1 MAGSPGSGGAGWVS
15 LSPARLAQAE
25 VVVGDW
31 MLEFA
36 CYCLCRHFREGR
48 TAEFRRCRDVAQAV
62 INSLSKIATHQK
74 KTVYLCQLLTRI
86 AKGKRL
92 DCHFENDQRISPL
105 ESALSIWTLL
115 EREES
120 KPNKLHEDIHRL
132 IQIQVVAV
140 HMEKGYFKEAA
151 EVLER
156 LFTDLES
163 NKPLRMK
170 LAAIIKSKDPYVPFL
185 QNFSYNLLISKIKSY
200 VELFMKDNET
210 NFLIQAA
217 TKQVEAKELG
227 ATMLQ
232 NETVDVSETKEE
244 SNLETNR
251 SCMEEQ
257 SITNQS
263 SGDARKPIVSYVS
276 CRPHSGQKHRK
287 KSALQSLNSLQN
299 VEKHGDAWAC
309 GRKRQRWTHAEDLQ
323 LKSGVREFGVG
334 NWAKIL
340 VHGDF
345 NNRTSVMLKDRWRT
359 LRRIDQV

>member
-1 MAGSPGSGGAGWVS
+1 
-15 LSPARLAQAE
+15 
-25 VVVGDW
+25 
-31 MLEFA
+31 MLEFT
-36 CYCLCRHFREGR
+36 CYCLCWHFREGR
-48 TAEFRRCRDVAQAV
+48 TAEFRRYRDVAQAV

-86 AKGKRL
+86 SKGKIL
-92 DCHFENDQRISPL
+92 DYHFENDQRMSPL

-115 EREES
+115 EREEN
-120 KPNKLHEDIHRL
+120 KPDKLYEDIRRL
-132 IQIQVVAV
+132 IQIQVIAI

-163 NKPLRMK
+163 NKPLKMK
-170 LAAIIKSKDPYVPFL
+170 LATIIKNKDPYIPFL
-185 QNFSYNLLISKIKSY
+185 QNFSYNLLLSKIKCY

-217 TKQVEAKELG
+217 AKQVEAKELG

-232 NETVDVSETKEE
+232 NETVNVSETKEE
-244 SNLETNR
+244 SNLETNE
-251 SCMEEQ
+251 SFIEDQ

-263 SGDARKPIVSYVS
+263 SGDVRKPTV
-276 CRPHSGQKHRK
+276 RPRSRRK
-287 KSALQSLNSLQN
+287 RRRSSVLQNLNSLQN

-309 GRKRQRWTHAEDLQ
+309 GRKRQRWTHEEDLQ
-323 LKSGVREFGVG
+323 LKLGIRKFGVG
-334 NWAKIL
+334 SWAKIL

>member
-263 SGDARKPIVSYVS
+263 SGDARKPIVRSEQPAE
-276 CRPHSGQKHRK
+276 CRKTWRCLGLWTKKAGVQSKMPGFGNLSITQTVLQPLSDGHMQKTC
-287 KSALQSLNSLQN
+287 N
-299 VEKHGDAWAC
+299 
-309 GRKRQRWTHAEDLQ
+309 
-323 LKSGVREFGVG
+323 
-334 NWAKIL
+334 
-340 VHGDF
+340 
-345 NNRTSVMLKDRWRT
+345 
-359 LRRIDQV
+359 